1 MSAHDILALCA
12 CSACP
17 SMLLEMDQL
26 YDLLKQ
32 RMAEN
37 RDKILQD
44 RMATREEERRAH
56 IVRLAAWDQNRV
68 GEKPKLVLTSVGFS
82 RKDSAAIIVPAAD
95 NAFSQVYLNRA
106 VYKVRVYLHIFALLC
121 VGQHPLH
128 NFARRNAAAAAATP
142 SACGLLVFSC
152 CCARSPA
159 SAPARAIAAAR
170 RRHISGSPL
179 LTVFVVQCRRLRIE
193 LRSA

>member
-106 VYKVRVYLHIFALLC
+106 VYKVRVYLHILRCSVWVSTRSTTLLAETLPPPPPRRQPAVC
-121 VGQHPLH
+121 WCFHVAVRVAPRLRLPELLLLPAAAISP
-128 NFARRNAAAAAATP
+128 ARR
-142 SACGLLVFSC
+142 S
-152 CCARSPA
+152 
-159 SAPARAIAAAR
+159 
-170 RRHISGSPL
+170 
-179 LTVFVVQCRRLRIE
+179 
-193 LRSA
+193 